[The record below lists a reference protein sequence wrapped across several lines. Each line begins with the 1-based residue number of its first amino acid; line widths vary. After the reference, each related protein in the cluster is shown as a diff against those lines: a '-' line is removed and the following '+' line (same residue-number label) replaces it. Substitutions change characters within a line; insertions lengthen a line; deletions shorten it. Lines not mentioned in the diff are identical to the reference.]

1 MYLLMRIKQ
10 RGKYQFKNPM
20 LAGPSRY
27 QMTLKLY
34 QLKRDFD
41 QADQLLDTCNLE
53 DERAVVANDEE
64 ERFEEFR
71 NSASKV
77 NDSNS

>member
-1 MYLLMRIKQ
+1 
-10 RGKYQFKNPM
+10 
-20 LAGPSRY
+20 
-27 QMTLKLY
+27 MTLKLY